1 MFPPFSFS
9 LFAVITCTGLGLL
22 AHASLGTWW
31 LFFLGWNPKSGIS
44 RTEHAYGCLK
54 LCPMLLKCLLK
65 AMVVLMSPPGPTHVQ
80 SPGLGEA
87 LLLQGPGRHPLCPA
101 LASGALSFFP
111 LHSLVSCFTQTHC
124 AEDSELFSLSVWGL
138 EDKITK
144 PVGCL
149 PCSLL

>member
-44 RTEHAYGCLK
+44 RTEHANGCLK

-65 AMVVLMSPPGPTHVQ
+65 AVVVLMSPPGPTHVQ

-87 LLLQGPGRHPLCPA
+87 LLLQGSPCNVGDLGSIPGLGRSPGEGKDYPLQY
-101 LASGALSFFP
+101 S
-111 LHSLVSCFTQTHC
+111 
-124 AEDSELFSLSVWGL
+124 GL
-138 EDKITK
+138 ENSMDCIVHGVAKSRIGLSDFHFQPFK
-144 PVGCL
+144 DN
-149 PCSLL
+149 

>member
-65 AMVVLMSPPGPTHVQ
+65 AVVVLMSPPGPTHVQ

-124 AEDSELFSLSVWGL
+124 TEDSELFSLSVWGL